1 MFPHM
6 TIPLKATGGHD
17 KNVIFSKWV
26 TGPDGL
32 ESGKNMGKKSSDTV
46 PLGVVYLRYTN
57 RNHLLDNIAIYFL
70 EGKNVGMLLKFMR
83 KIKP

>member
-1 MFPHM
+1 
-6 TIPLKATGGHD
+6 
-17 KNVIFSKWV
+17 
-26 TGPDGL
+26 
-32 ESGKNMGKKSSDTV
+32 MGKKSSDTV